1 MHTAQAIVN
10 IIKHHLLRNP
20 NDAHLFVHAA
30 KPNIESTIVVPTW
43 EMRQAGNAIVESL
56 QVHRFNLRLYGL
68 GEAKTIEEWVSPS
81 IPNQDLIV
89 TYLQGKIDIPT
100 AMYLAMERAKVALK

>member
-20 NDAHLFVHAA
+20 NDAHLFVNAA
-30 KPNIESTIVVPTW
+30 KPNTESTIAIPTW

-81 IPNQDLIV
+81 LPNQDLIV
-89 TYLQGKIDIPT
+89 GYLQDKLDIPT
-100 AMYLAMERAKVALK
+100 AMYLAMRRAEIAL

>member
-1 MHTAQAIVN
+1 MNAQVIVN
-10 IIKHHLLRNP
+10 QIKHHLLRNP
-20 NDAHLFVHAA
+20 SDAYLFVNAA
-30 KPNIESTIVVPTW
+30 KPNTESTIVIPTW

-81 IPNQDLIV
+81 IPNRDLIV

-100 AMYLAMERAKVALK
+100 AMYLAMRRAEIALK

>member
-20 NDAHLFVHAA
+20 NDAHLFVNAA
-30 KPNIESTIVVPTW
+30 KPNTESTIVVPTW

-81 IPNQDLIV
+81 LPNQDLIV
-89 TYLQGKIDIPT
+89 GY
-100 AMYLAMERAKVALK
+100 YKVRLIFQLLCTWQCGELR

>member
-1 MHTAQAIVN
+1 MNAQVIVN
-10 IIKHHLLRNP
+10 QIKHHLLRNP
-20 NDAHLFVHAA
+20 SDAYLFVNAA
-30 KPNIESTIVVPTW
+30 KPNTESTIAIPTW

-81 IPNQDLIV
+81 IPNRDLIV
-89 TYLQGKIDIPT
+89 GYLQDKLDVPT
-100 AMYLAMERAKVALK
+100 CVYLAMERVKVAL

>member
-1 MHTAQAIVN
+1 MNAQVIVN
-10 IIKHHLLRNP
+10 QIKHHLLRNP
-20 NDAHLFVHAA
+20 SDAYLFVHAA
-30 KPNIESTIVVPTW
+30 KPNTESTIAIPTW
-43 EMRQAGNAIVESL
+43 EMRQAGNTIVEAL

-89 TYLQGKIDIPT
+89 SYLQGKIDIPT
-100 AMYLAMERAKVALK
+100 AMYLAMRRAEIALK